1 MSNKKRGPIPQ
12 GITGTVMPISP
23 GDLAVIA
30 EIMGS
35 YLAFIRFSY
44 RASAQREAYAR
55 YVEDLC
61 RRLAGQVWDD
71 TPVPLTLE
79 DMQTIETAMKT
90 FEVMTAQIVPQTK
103 ERDATIAACAS
114 LRHHIARM
122 RSGSPSRRSLN

>member
-1 MSNKKRGPIPQ
+1 
-12 GITGTVMPISP
+12 MPISP

-30 EIMGS
+30 EIMSS
-35 YLAFIRFSY
+35 YLAFIRSSY

-55 YVEDLC
+55 YVEDL
-61 RRLAGQVWDD
+61 RQRLAGQVRDD

-103 ERDATIAACAS
+103 ERDTTLDACAR
-114 LRHHIARM
+114 LRQHIAGM
-122 RSGSPSRRSLN
+122 RSGSSSRRALN